1 MVGWVALDR
10 PEPGHLDVFSTLWVC
25 ISESST
31 PHWQRS
37 LVSTRAAQ
45 HFCGCYLCL
54 CRHFQREN
62 AIGNGGKKAKT
73 HAHRLV
79 TQGSQNQAG
88 ESLKERGHPLR
99 NRRLWISELV
109 RLGPGPLMISEFL
122 RLFFFLQF
130 DLYTFSSSYPA
141 RSRRIFSGQ
150 HSAST
155 LPCISIP
162 PFMATPRHRTKFFGT
177 QKGWISVK
185 NGPDAHEG
193 NLHRIR

>member
-10 PEPGHLDVFSTLWVC
+10 PEPGHWRETSMFFRLSGALHNIFVGAICAGTSRERDRQRGARRQNTR
-25 ISESST
+25 SSFGDKGQSKSSGREAPGSARCAAASFAT
-31 PHWQRS
+31 PPLMDQRAR
-37 LVSTRAAQ
+37 STRAW
-45 HFCGCYLCL
+45 
-54 CRHFQREN
+54 
-62 AIGNGGKKAKT
+62 AII
-73 HAHRLV
+73 L
-79 TQGSQNQAG
+79 
-88 ESLKERGHPLR
+88 
-99 NRRLWISELV
+99 
-109 RLGPGPLMISEFL
+109 EFL

-130 DLYTFSSSYPA
+130 DLYTFSSFYPA

-177 QKGWISVK
+177 QTGWTSVR

-193 NLHRIR
+193 HLHPIR